1 LFYALLLLILWSL
14 SFLPTHRVLAN
25 NWSPA
30 MTLSNG
36 DQVFWRLPSSN
47 EIKSTVYVDE
57 LRELREARGEIKS
70 YVTRFE
76 LDCERTR
83 IKELSYTYFSDSEAK
98 TLIETV
104 IIEANRQ
111 RWAHA
116 DWNEY
121 VKFMIDYF
129 CE

>member
-1 LFYALLLLILWSL
+1 
-14 SFLPTHRVLAN
+14 
-25 NWSPA
+25 

-36 DQVFWRLPSSN
+36 DQVFWRLPVSDETSL
-47 EIKSTVYVDE
+47 TVHVDE
-57 LRELREARGEIKS
+57 LRELHEARGEIKS

-76 LDCERTR
+76 LDCERAR

-98 TLIETV
+98 MLIETV
-104 IIEANRQ
+104 MIKANRQ

-121 VKFMIDYF
+121 VKFMTDYF

>member
-1 LFYALLLLILWSL
+1 
-14 SFLPTHRVLAN
+14 
-25 NWSPA
+25 

-83 IKELSYTYFSDSEAK
+83 IKELSYTYFSDSEAT

-104 IIEANRQ
+104 VIEVNRQ
-111 RWAHA
+111 RWAYA

-121 VKFMIDYF
+121 VKFMTDYF
-129 CE
+129 CN

>member
-1 LFYALLLLILWSL
+1 MTLWSL
-14 SFLPTHRVLAN
+14 SFLPTHRVLAK

-47 EIKSTVYVDE
+47 EIESTVYVDE
-57 LRELREARGEIKS
+57 LRALREARDEIKS

-98 TLIETV
+98 ALIETV
-104 IIEANRQ
+104 VIEANRQ

>member
-1 LFYALLLLILWSL
+1 
-14 SFLPTHRVLAN
+14 
-25 NWSPA
+25 

-36 DQVFWRLPSSN
+36 DQVFWRLPSADETN
-47 EIKSTVYVDE
+47 ITIYVEE
-57 LRELREARGEIKS
+57 LRELREDRGEIKS

-83 IKELSYTYFSDSEAK
+83 IKELSYTYFSDSEAT

-104 IIEANRQ
+104 VIEVNRQ

-121 VKFMIDYF
+121 VKFMTDYF
-129 CE
+129 CN

>member
-1 LFYALLLLILWSL
+1 
-14 SFLPTHRVLAN
+14 
-25 NWSPA
+25 

-36 DQVFWRLPSSN
+36 DQIFWRLPSADGTN
-47 EIKSTVYVDE
+47 ITIYVDE
-57 LRELREARGEIKS
+57 LRELREVRGEIKS

-83 IKELSYTYFSDSEAK
+83 IKELSYTYFSDSEA
-98 TLIETV
+98 TALIETV
-104 IIEANRQ
+104 VIEANRQ

-121 VKFMIDYF
+121 VKLMIDYF